1 MIGVAYIVEIKK
13 RLLSSNLFKD
23 SFWALFG
30 TVIGKA
36 LSLFAGIIVARFLGK
51 GLYGE
56 YGMIKST
63 LINISVFSTLGL
75 GYTATRFIANHMQED
90 ESSVS
95 SIIND
100 VLKIT
105 VYFSSTI
112 FFLVFLFAQS
122 IANYLKVPETTNAFR
137 LAAFIILVNA
147 ISTTQIGI
155 LAGFKAFKV
164 TAINSSVVGGV
175 TFFLSTL
182 LTYMYGLNG
191 ALVALFISIVIGTV
205 LNTISINNLKKR
217 LCNQKAHVKRT
228 KELISFSIPVAL
240 QEFLYTVVVWGCS
253 MIMVKYSNYEELGL
267 LGASSQWISIIY
279 FIPGA
284 LKNVA
289 LSYLSSEGN
298 VHLYKRMLQINFMAT
313 FVPYLFVLVFSSF
326 ITSMYGSKYDG
337 LWIVLVIGTAQPIF
351 TSMSTVI
358 IYEFIARNKTWLMF
372 MVRLV
377 RESSILVLVWIGL
390 HLFTSNGALIVSLI
404 QVVVSILFFV
414 IMFFVSRKYI
424 CCN

>member
-1 MIGVAYIVEIKK
+1 M
-13 RLLSSNLFKD
+13 F
-23 SFWALFG
+23 
-30 TVIGKA
+30 
-36 LSLFAGIIVARFLGK
+36 
-51 GLYGE
+51 
-56 YGMIKST
+56 
-63 LINISVFSTLGL
+63 
-75 GYTATRFIANHMQED
+75 
-90 ESSVS
+90 
-95 SIIND
+95 
-100 VLKIT
+100 
-105 VYFSSTI
+105 
-112 FFLVFLFAQS
+112 
-122 IANYLKVPETTNAFR
+122 
-137 LAAFIILVNA
+137 
-147 ISTTQIGI
+147 
-155 LAGFKAFKV
+155 
-164 TAINSSVVGGV
+164 
-175 TFFLSTL
+175 
-182 LTYMYGLNG
+182 
-191 ALVALFISIVIGTV
+191 
-205 LNTISINNLKKR
+205 
-217 LCNQKAHVKRT
+217 
-228 KELISFSIPVAL
+228 
-240 QEFLYTVVVWGCS
+240 
-253 MIMVKYSNYEELGL
+253 MVKYSNYEELGL

-279 FIPGA
+279 FIPGV

-404 QVVVSILFFV
+404 QLVVSILFFV
-414 IMFFVSRKYI
+414 IMFFVSRKFL

>member
-1 MIGVAYIVEIKK
+1 
-13 RLLSSNLFKD
+13 
-23 SFWALFG
+23 
-30 TVIGKA
+30 
-36 LSLFAGIIVARFLGK
+36 
-51 GLYGE
+51 
-56 YGMIKST
+56 MIKST

-122 IANYLKVPETTNAFR
+122 IANYLEVPETTNAFR

-164 TAINSSVVGGV
+164 TAINGSVVGVV
-175 TFFLSTL
+175 TFFLSTF
-182 LTYMYGLNG
+182 LTYIYGLNG
-191 ALVALFISIVIGTV
+191 ALVALLISIVIGTV

-217 LCNQKAHVKRT
+217 LCTQKARVKRT

-240 QEFLYTVVVWGCS
+240 QEFLYTVVVWVCS
-253 MIMVKYSNYEELGL
+253 MFMVKYSNYEELGL

-279 FIPGA
+279 FIPGV

-289 LSYLSSEGN
+289 LSYFSSEGN
-298 VHLYKRMLQINFMAT
+298 VHLYKRMLQINFIAT

-326 ITSMYGSKYDG
+326 ITTMYGTKYDG

-377 RESSILVLVWIGL
+377 RETSILLLVWIGL

-404 QVVVSILFFV
+404 QVIVSILFFV
-414 IMFFVSRKYI
+414 IMFFASRKFL
-424 CCN
+424 